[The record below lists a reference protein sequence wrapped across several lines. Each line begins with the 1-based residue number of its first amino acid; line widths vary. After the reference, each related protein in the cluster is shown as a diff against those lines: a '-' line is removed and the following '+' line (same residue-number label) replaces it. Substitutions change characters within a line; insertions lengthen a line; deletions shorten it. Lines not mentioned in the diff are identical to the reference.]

1 MGRPRKG
8 IGVGKGKSIWFSPE
22 ALEIIERGGY
32 QSNLSAF
39 IDALVKSTSDDS
51 PEILKIK
58 IMDLSKKYAKAQELT
73 NTIHTEL
80 LTLQAR
86 LNLYKAKGDTVGAA
100 RNEVLAKYWEI
111 VSKDRLK
118 GDWVFDGWLTGPANV
133 HYIKEAGFTDAR
145 DALAWCKAQER
156 RAP

>member
-1 MGRPRKG
+1 
-8 IGVGKGKSIWFSPE
+8 
-22 ALEIIERGGY
+22 
-32 QSNLSAF
+32 
-39 IDALVKSTSDDS
+39 
-51 PEILKIK
+51 
-58 IMDLSKKYAKAQELT
+58 MDLSKRYAKAQEET
-73 NTIHTEL
+73 NAIHTEL

-118 GDWVFDGWLTGPANV
+118 GDWTFDGWLTGPANI
-133 HYIKEAGFTDAR
+133 HFIKEACFTDAR